1 MDNKYKYSY
10 IEDGTYCYPHTD
22 ILKNK
27 LGIKDDDFLFETERK
42 LVSLRVDELIS
53 NPLKGNFDFSH
64 LKAIHKYLFQ
74 DIYSWAGKPRTCAIA
89 KKDLFCLPEYIESYS
104 KEIFDKLKNQK
115 YFINY
120 SYDEKINSLIEL
132 FANINALH
140 PFREGNG
147 RTQREFIESLAKING
162 IMLDLTQVP
171 KMEMI
176 IASHDSINGD
186 YKKLTKM
193 FIDNAKPLTLEQQLN
208 YINLYCLKDIYNII
222 IKEL

>member
-89 KKDLFCLPEYIESYS
+89 KKDLFCLPKYIESYS
-104 KEIFDKLKNQK
+104 KEIFDKLKIQK

-132 FANINALH
+132 FADINALH